1 VGSFKVSA
9 EGVKLDYKD
18 TNWILYDFDWNNDE

>member
-1 VGSFKVSA
+1 VSA

-18 TNWILYDFDWNNDE
+18 TNWILYDFDWNNDQ